1 MASCYMSHSSAA
13 EPRLG
18 SLPQA
23 GTPSS
28 AARGRGVVGVTGHRP
43 VDADLSWLTGRRR
56 QVTIQVGAFR
66 SVTTHPHVVSTVS
79 LTRIEGN
86 LLGWIMAIMAR
97 LKLGHISNTLKAA
110 RRMWEV
116 GEEVEDF
123 LFLRHPHLIS
133 TLPIS
138 CKFRS
143 CLSYTQKERR
153 LLSNPT
159 PVGQESYTCVCV
171 GMPSFSE
178 YVRLIESF

>member
-86 LLGWIMAIMAR
+86 LLGWIMAIMAALTAR
-97 LKLGHISNTLKAA
+97 MEEALSFRMMHCMGPFPATDGMEMAEMAECSLFQSMSLPSTVVVVNGHPEITFVRGLSIALC
-110 RRMWEV
+110 EV
-116 GEEVEDF
+116 RG
-123 LFLRHPHLIS
+123 
-133 TLPIS
+133 
-138 CKFRS
+138 
-143 CLSYTQKERR
+143 
-153 LLSNPT
+153 
-159 PVGQESYTCVCV
+159 
-171 GMPSFSE
+171 
-178 YVRLIESF
+178 